1 MDPSRFLRE
10 SLSFVAV
17 LGGTSMSVA
26 TVGLDIA
33 KQFFQVHGVDANG
46 RVVLRKK
53 LRRSQVAAFFANLP
67 VCTVGLEACCGSH
80 YWVRVL
86 SRCGHDVRLIAPQFV
101 KPYIKSN
108 KNDANDAEAICEAVS
123 RPLMRFVPGKSVEQ
137 QDIQSL
143 HRVRS
148 RLVSSRTGLANQIR
162 GLLAEYGIVLP
173 QHVSQL
179 RRGLPLI
186 LEDATNEL
194 TSFSRRLFAHL
205 YDELLSLEEKI
216 GALDEQIESVFQA
229 SEPCQRVGA
238 VEGIGPLTATALVA
252 AMSDGKAFKNGR
264 QFAAW
269 LGLVPRQHSSGGK
282 ARLLG
287 ISKRGDTYLRTLL
300 IHGARSVVS
309 RASRKTDR
317 RSVWITDK
325 QRRLGTSKACVA
337 VANKNARIVWSLI
350 AREEVYRRAA

>member
-1 MDPSRFLRE
+1 
-10 SLSFVAV
+10 
-17 LGGTSMSVA
+17 MSIA

-33 KQFFQVHGVDANG
+33 KQIFQVHGADADG
-46 RVVLRKK
+46 RVVLRRK
-53 LRRSQVAAFFANLP
+53 LRRNQVASFFANLP
-67 VCTVGLEACCGSH
+67 PCVVGLEACCGSH
-80 YWVRVL
+80 YWARVL
-86 SRCGHDVRLIAPQFV
+86 NRCGHSARLIAPQFV
-101 KPYIKSN
+101 KPYVKSN

-123 RPLMRFVPGKSVEQ
+123 RPQMRFVSAKSIEQ

-162 GLLAEYGIVLP
+162 GLLSEYGIVLP
-173 QHVSQL
+173 QRVSQL

-194 TSFSRRLFAHL
+194 TAFSRRLFASL
-205 YDELLSLEEKI
+205 YHELLSLEEKL
-216 GALDEQIESVFQA
+216 GAIDEQIKSVYQA
-229 SEPCQRVGA
+229 SEPCQRVAA
-238 VEGIGPLTATALVA
+238 VEGIGPLIATALVA

-269 LGLVPRQHSSGGK
+269 LGLVPRQNSSGGK
-282 ARLLG
+282 TRLFG
-287 ISKRGDTYLRTLL
+287 ISKRGDPYLRTLL
-300 IHGARSVVS
+300 IHGARSVVY

-317 RSVWITDK
+317 RSLWIADK

-350 AREEVYRRAA
+350 ARQETYRRAA

>member
-1 MDPSRFLRE
+1 MKI
-10 SLSFVAV
+10 
-17 LGGTSMSVA
+17 A
-26 TVGLDIA
+26 TVGLDIS
-33 KQFFQVHGVDANG
+33 KQVFQVHAADSEG
-46 RVVLRKK
+46 RAVLRKR
-53 LRRSQVAAFFANLP
+53 LRRNQVAAFFANLP
-67 VCTVGLEACCGSH
+67 ACLVGLEACGGSH
-80 YWVRVL
+80 YWSRVI
-86 SRCGHDVRLIAPQFV
+86 SRFGHTVRLIAPQFV
-101 KPYIKSN
+101 KPYVKSN

-123 RPLMRFVPGKSVEQ
+123 RPQMRFVPAKSIEQ

-148 RLVSSRTGLANQIR
+148 RLVSSRTALASQVR

-173 QHVSQL
+173 QRINQL

-186 LEDATNEL
+186 LEDAENEL
-194 TSFSRRLFAHL
+194 TDFSRRLFASL
-205 YDELLSLEEKI
+205 YEELVQLDKKI
-216 GALDEQIESVFQA
+216 EAIDEQVKVIYRT
-229 SEPCQRVGA
+229 SEPCQRVAA
-238 VEGIGPLTATALVA
+238 VEGIGPLIATALVA
-252 AMSDGKAFKNGR
+252 AVSDGKSFKNGR

-269 LGLVPRQHSSGGK
+269 LGLVPKQHSSGGK
-282 ARLLG
+282 ARLFG

-317 RSVWITDK
+317 RSLWIADK

-350 AREEVYRRAA
+350 ARGESYRQAA

>member
-1 MDPSRFLRE
+1 
-10 SLSFVAV
+10 
-17 LGGTSMSVA
+17 MSVA
-26 TVGLDIA
+26 TIGLDIA
-33 KQFFQVHGVDANG
+33 KQCFQVHGVDANG
-46 RVVLRKK
+46 RVVLRKR
-53 LRRSQVAAFFANLP
+53 LRRREVAEFFANLP
-67 VCTVGLEACCGSH
+67 PCTVGLEACCGSH

-86 SRCGHDVRLIAPQFV
+86 SRSGHCVLLIAPQFV
-101 KPYIKSN
+101 KPYVKSN

-123 RPLMRFVPGKSVEQ
+123 RPNMRFVPAKSVEQ

-162 GLLAEYGIVLP
+162 GLLAEYGVVLP
-173 QHVSQL
+173 QHMSQL

-194 TSFSRRLFAHL
+194 TSFSRRLFASL

-229 SEPCQRVGA
+229 SEPCQRVAA

-269 LGLVPRQHSSGGK
+269 LGLVPRQHSSGEK
-282 ARLLG
+282 VRLLG
-287 ISKRGDTYLRTLL
+287 ISKRGDVYLRTLL
-300 IHGARSVVS
+300 IHGARSVVC
-309 RASRKTDR
+309 RANRKTDQ
-317 RSVWITDK
+317 RSLWIADK

-350 AREEVYRRAA
+350 ARGESYRRAA